1 MGFFSTLFTGAAA
14 IVVGII
20 LGLIIA
26 GIFGFIIYGL
36 VKLRDRN
43 KYK

>member
-1 MGFFSTLFTGAAA
+1 MGFFSTLFTGAAT

-20 LGLIIA
+20 LGLLIVIA
-26 GIFGFIIYGL
+26 AGFVIYGL